1 MWSITRTRGT
11 FLEGLGK
18 RTVSRRM
25 AESYMNSCS
34 IWRRGPQFQIKVP
47 VETSSGQGSIRSFRD
62 WGRWALCPD
71 LDFTFTVCI
80 CDSILFKD
88 KCAELQSLKICP
100 WTPGFSWARVIKL
113 CRDRRQIQPQQEK
126 ETKSF
131 QPQPHQRVSTAL
143 LRGNGDNGAQG
154 RTEWEEKKVSPA
166 ATLLEG
172 DFTRKVTSVWI
183 ELHDYLC

>member
-1 MWSITRTRGT
+1 MDPSSRSNP
-11 FLEGLGK
+11 
-18 RTVSRRM
+18 TV
-25 AESYMNSCS
+25 
-34 IWRRGPQFQIKVP
+34 

-88 KCAELQSLKICP
+88 KCAELQSLKTCP
-100 WTPGFSWARVIKL
+100 WTPGFSRARVIKL
-113 CRDRRQIQPQQEK
+113 CRDRRQIQPQQAK

-131 QPQPHQRVSTAL
+131 QPQPHQWVSTAL

-154 RTEWEEKKVSPA
+154 RTEWEEKKS
-166 ATLLEG
+166 LLQPPCKRET
-172 DFTRKVTSVWI
+172 TRKVTSVWI